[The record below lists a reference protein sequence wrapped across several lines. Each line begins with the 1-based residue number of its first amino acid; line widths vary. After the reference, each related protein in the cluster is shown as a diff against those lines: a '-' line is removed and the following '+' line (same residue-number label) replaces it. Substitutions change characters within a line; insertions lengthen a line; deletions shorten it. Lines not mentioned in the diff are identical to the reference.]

1 MHSEDYV
8 NGFRQA
14 VLCLNSFWDNID
26 MYYVD
31 NPRIRHL
38 DKEAKLELQGA
49 MNDWADKYLNKVV
62 RK

>member
-38 DKEAKLELQGA
+38 DNEAKLELQGA

>member
-1 MHSEDYV
+1 MVSEEFR

-14 VLCLNSFWDNID
+14 VLCVDRFWDNID
-26 MYYVD
+26 LYYVD

-49 MNDWADKYLNKVV
+49 LNAWLDKYLEKVV
-62 RK
+62 QK